1 MNDLIDRQ
9 AAIDH
14 WRSMIDATDEGDKYD
29 TGFDDGLEF
38 CISDLS
44 TMPSAQPTLYGY
56 EIEHLAYIARVM
68 QKEGVTAEYAVRTF
82 GDVSRASRM
91 IIEELQEKVEKSL
104 SAMQLPSAEPEIV
117 RCKECKHWMP
127 YDWMFSEV
135 WRSKD
140 IDDYSEDE
148 IGCAYC
154 DMNMGANDFCS
165 RGERRADGFD

>member
-1 MNDLIDRQ
+1 MSDLIDRQ

-14 WRSMIDATDEGDKYD
+14 WRSIIDATDGGDRYD
-29 TGFDDGLEF
+29 MGFVDGLEF

-82 GDVSRASRM
+82 GDMSRALRM

-104 SAMQLPSAEPEIV
+104 SAMQLPSAQPEIIQ
-117 RCKECKHWMP
+117 CKDCM
-127 YDWMFSEV
+127 YGGQDEV
-135 WRSKD
+135 GRWFCRSLGCQ
-140 IDDYSEDE
+140 IGNED
-148 IGCAYC
+148 GSGYCA
-154 DMNMGANDFCS
+154 DA
-165 RGERRADGFD
+165 ERREG

>member
-1 MNDLIDRQ
+1 MSDLIDRR

-14 WRSMIDATDEGDKYD
+14 WRSIIDATDGGDRYD
-29 TGFDDGLEF
+29 MGFNDGLEF

-44 TMPSAQPTLYGY
+44 TMPSVQLTLYGY

-104 SAMQLPSAEPEIV
+104 SAMQLPSAQPEII
-117 RCKECKHWMP
+117 RCKDCRYTDEDGVCQ
-127 YDWMFSEV
+127 S
-135 WRSKD
+135 SKGLA
-140 IDDYSEDE
+140 IQDDD
-148 IGCAYC
+148 
-154 DMNMGANDFCS
+154 DFCS
-165 RGERRADGFD
+165 KAERREG

>member
-1 MNDLIDRQ
+1 MDLISILSEIRSGYNCMDEKEEPYYRALSEAIRLVSAEPEKHTEERTETHARDCISRQ

-14 WRSMIDATDEGDKYD
+14 WRSMIDATDEGDRYD
-29 TGFDDGLEF
+29 IGFDDGLEF

-44 TMPSAQPTLYGY
+44 TMPSAQQTLYGY

-104 SAMQLPSAEPEIV
+104 SAMQLPFV
-117 RCKECKHWMP
+117 RKQKE
-127 YDWMFSEV
+127 EEN
-135 WRSKD
+135 R
-140 IDDYSEDE
+140 
-148 IGCAYC
+148 
-154 DMNMGANDFCS
+154 
-165 RGERRADGFD
+165 

>member
-1 MNDLIDRQ
+1 MSDLIDRQ

-14 WRSMIDATDEGDKYD
+14 WRSIIDATDGGDRYD
-29 TGFDDGLEF
+29 MGFVDGLEF

-56 EIEHLAYIARVM
+56 EIEHLAYIATVM

-82 GDVSRASRM
+82 GDMSRALRM

-104 SAMQLPSAEPEIV
+104 SAMQLPFAQPEIV
-117 RCKECKHWMP
+117 RCKNCKHWMP

-135 WRSKD
+135 WQSKNM
-140 IDDYSEDE
+140 DDYPEKE

-165 RGERRADGFD
+165 YAERRETT